1 MSMRTVWATLA
12 IATAIAGCSGGGSND
27 SGKDSKSADKGKT
40 AGSTGAVTELKK
52 EDVRVGKGE
61 PVKAGDLCYVR
72 YRGTLADGTEF
83 DSNYAKDK
91 PLFSFRA
98 GPSGQVIEG
107 WKEGIIGM
115 KEGGERKLSIPWRMA
130 YGEAGSGPK
139 IGPKTDLFFKIEL
152 ERVVREGEEN
162 TVTRKTIKQG
172 TGPAVKKDDKIE
184 VEFTGTKLDGT
195 MFDTGKYTFTVG
207 KAEVIPGIDAGVVGM
222 KKGGKVKLTL
232 PPAAAF
238 GMMGKEPVVSA
249 GETVEYEITV
259 LSIK

>member
-1 MSMRTVWATLA
+1 MMRTVWATLA
-12 IATAIAGCSGGGSND
+12 LAVAIAGCSGGSGND
-27 SGKDSKSADKGKT
+27 AAGNGKAGDKDKG
-40 AGSTGAVTELKK
+40 GSAPGAVTELKI
-52 EDVRVGKGE
+52 EDVRPGKGD

-98 GPSGQVIEG
+98 GPTGQVIEG

-115 KEGGERKLSIPWRMA
+115 KEGGERKLSIPWSKA
-130 YGEAGSGPK
+130 YGEAGSPPK

-152 ERVVREGEEN
+152 QRVVREGEES
-162 TVTRKTIKQG
+162 TVTRKKLKDG
-172 TGPAVKKDDKIE
+172 TGPAVKAGDKIE
-184 VEFTGTKLDGT
+184 VQFSGKKLDGT
-195 MFDTGKYTFTVG
+195 EFDSGKYTFTVG

-222 KKGGKVKLTL
+222 RKGGKAKLTL